1 MWSVYLMI
9 FFLSVFIHIW
19 MAYIHVHIHMTY
31 IYSTLIRQAASWIIV
46 QNRGQVYGRMNFF
59 FGVYISRL
67 LHSSKHSDFP
77 VVVSNTPKNLRYSEM
92 FWKTRLFDR
101 HQNLNVAWKLVHLIY
116 KRIYIYNTERPKQ
129 NGVLGGD
136 AAVMTGY
143 T

>member
-1 MWSVYLMI
+1 MIRIPNDFFSVSFYTYMNGI
-9 FFLSVFIHIW
+9 HTCTHTYDIHILNPNE
-19 MAYIHVHIHMTY
+19 T
-31 IYSTLIRQAASWIIV
+31 SRL
-46 QNRGQVYGRMNFF
+46 MNHCSKSRPSLWTDEFF
-59 FGVYISRL
+59 FWCIYFKITSL
-67 LHSSKHSDFP
+67 KQTQLSD
-77 VVVSNTPKNLRYSEM
+77 TPKNLRYSEM

>member
-9 FFLSVFIHIW
+9 FFSVSFYTYMNGIHTCTHTYDIHILNPNE
-19 MAYIHVHIHMTY
+19 T
-31 IYSTLIRQAASWIIV
+31 SRL
-46 QNRGQVYGRMNFF
+46 MNHCSKSRPSLWTDGFFF

-77 VVVSNTPKNLRYSEM
+77 VVVSDTPKNLRYSEM

-116 KRIYIYNTERPKQ
+116 KRIYIYNTPRGPNKMESWEETLQ
-129 NGVLGGD
+129 
-136 AAVMTGY
+136 
-143 T
+143 